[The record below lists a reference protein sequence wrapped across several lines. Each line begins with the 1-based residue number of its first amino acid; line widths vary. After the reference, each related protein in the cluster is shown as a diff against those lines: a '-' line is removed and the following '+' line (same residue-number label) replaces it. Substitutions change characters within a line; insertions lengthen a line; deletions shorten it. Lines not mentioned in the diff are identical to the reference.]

1 VVGERTFG
9 KGSVQM
15 LFPLAGRSAA
25 LKLTTSHYYLP
36 SGRCIHK
43 EDDATTWGVD
53 PDLTVEMTIDQMRAA
68 QETRQELEVLRD
80 NAHVAAVATTQPTT
94 QPKKDLLAA
103 DPQLSAAVLL
113 LRLQLAG
120 ATL

>member
-1 VVGERTFG
+1 
-9 KGSVQM
+9 M
-15 LFPLAGRSAA
+15 RS
-25 LKLTTSHYYLP
+25 
-36 SGRCIHK
+36 
-43 EDDATTWGVD
+43 
-53 PDLTVEMTIDQMRAA
+53 A

-80 NAHVAAVATTQPTT
+80 NIPAVQVVATTAPATMPASQ
-94 QPKKDLLAA
+94 KLLSV